1 MQQITLNITNSIKE
15 NLLRISVQQNKSIDK
30 TVEEIFLDY
39 FSKNNKSHSPNGQVI
54 DDLYSPNAFNT
65 HIGKQVSANLQHCE

>member
-1 MQQITLNITNSIKE
+1 MENKKE
-15 NLLRISVQQNKSIDK
+15 CYQYLI
-30 TVEEIFLDY
+30 LDY